1 MGDQLEFRLPN
12 PPFISLEGL
21 VDSHGFKYIGNAAQQ
36 FDGTWRCMA
45 DVCGALC
52 LVEVVIKFDV
62 SSVTKAP
69 AQSVPF

>member
-1 MGDQLEFRLPN
+1 MGEQLQFRLPS
-12 PPFISLEGL
+12 PPLINLDGL
-21 VDSHGFKYIGNAAQQ
+21 VDRRGFKYVGRATMQ
-36 FDGTWRCMA
+36 FDGTWRCLA

-69 AQSVPF
+69 A